1 MAPTFFIMIV
11 FGKAYQTLYLM
22 ISLTFFVKIDVI
34 IKAV

>member
-1 MAPTFFIMIV
+1 MAPTFFIMII
-11 FGKAYQTLYLM
+11 FGKVYQMLYLM